1 MPRQLRLSEREA
13 AKPMA
18 RQIADM
24 PFVRILLIFAATTV
38 ATMSTS
44 AGRVDTI
51 LSDGWTA
58 DGVAVTLP
66 HTWNATDGADG
77 RLSTQKL
84 RVHAVRLVKLPE
96 AFEDPKTPKK
106 NFNFRLPFAVQKGD
120 MV

>member
-1 MPRQLRLSEREA
+1 MT
-13 AKPMA
+13 
-18 RQIADM
+18 
-24 PFVRILLIFAATTV
+24 IFAIVLALCSV
-38 ATMSTS
+38 ATMSAS

-96 AFEDPKTPKK
+96 AFESGVG
-106 NFNFRLPFAVQKGD
+106 RLCLALL
-120 MV
+120 